1 MGAAG
6 RCGDLRGCGRLQGDL
21 EAELFELGDEPA
33 GSPVGVFARE
43 EVVIAEV
50 FVDLAGAEEMP
61 DEVDQRVGDGH
72 G

>member
-1 MGAAG
+1 MGAAR

-43 EVVIAEV
+43 EVVIAKV

-61 DEVDQRVGDGH
+61 DELDQRVGRRP
-72 G
+72 